1 MPEKPMPTAAVLRR
15 FARLALAA
23 VAVAAAL
30 AACQRSAPPP
40 AVGTIERHRYE
51 VAAPANE
58 EIVALN
64 VREGQAVHAGEVLA
78 QFDQRSLR
86 EGRAT
91 LQAQLGQLHNRLA
104 ELSHG
109 SRPAELAA
117 GRAQRAGAQAELDRA
132 AREYQRGTELLQ
144 RGLIAQSQVDQL
156 HQQRDTAEAA
166 VHVADAQL
174 QLLVQGPRSEQ
185 LDQARSALAAGEAQL
200 RQQEVA
206 LTKLALKSPVD
217 GTVEAI
223 PFRQGERPPVGA
235 PVVIVLAGGAPFV
248 RVYIPEG
255 QRATLR
261 PGQQLRVKVD
271 GLAQPLTGT
280 LRYLAGEASFTPYYS
295 LTQRDRSRLAYVA
308 EFDLDDPAARDLPV
322 GVPVEVTLGT
332 TP

>member
-1 MPEKPMPTAAVLRR
+1 MPAAWLGMAVL
-15 FARLALAA
+15 LAG
-23 VAVAAAL
+23 
-30 AACQRSAPPP
+30 CERSAPVP

-78 QFDQRSLR
+78 QLDERSLR

-91 LQAQLGQLHNRLA
+91 LLAQIGQLRNRLA
-104 ELSHG
+104 ELTHG
-109 SRPAELAA
+109 ARAPEVTAA
-117 GRAQRAGAQAELDRA
+117 RAQLAGAQAELDRA
-132 AREYQRGTELLQ
+132 GREYQRGSDLLQ

-156 HQQRDTAEAA
+156 RQQRDTAEAA

-174 QLLVQGPRSEQ
+174 QLLLQGTRSEQ
-185 LDQARSALAAGEAQL
+185 LAQARSALAAGEAQL

-206 LTKLALKSPVD
+206 IRKLALKSPVD

-235 PVVIVLAGGAPFV
+235 PVIIVLAGGAPFA
-248 RVYIPEG
+248 RVYVPEG
-255 QRATLR
+255 QRAALR
-261 PGQQLRVKVD
+261 PGQSLPVKVD

-280 LRYLAGEASFTPYYS
+280 LRFLAGEASFTPYYS

-308 EFDLDDPAARDLPV
+308 EFDLGDPAARDLPV
-322 GVPVEVTLGT
+322 GVPVEVTLGA